1 MTLKQKKNLIKIIA
15 AAVLTAALI
24 LIQKFFDINGYILF
38 ALYFAVYIFIG
49 GDVVLKAFKGV
60 KNGQPFDENLLMTI
74 ATVGAFCL
82 ALFSGSGE
90 YTEAVAVMLF
100 YKTGEWFEHF
110 AVGKSRKSIT
120 DLMDICPDYANIE
133 GEDGQLTKVDPE
145 EVEPGSIIAVKPG
158 ERIPID
164 GVIISGATVIDT
176 SALTGESVPRDA
188 KAGDEVMSGC
198 INLNGLIKIKTS
210 REFGESTASKILE
223 LIEDASSRKSKSE
236 KFITKFSRIYTP
248 AVVAAA
254 IALAVIPPVVSIISG
269 GSAEWSKWIYRA
281 LTFLVIS
288 CPCALVISIPLSFFA
303 GIGSAGKQGILI
315 KGSNYLEILS
325 KTKTVVFDKTGT
337 LTKGSF
343 DVSAVHPDG
352 IDEKTLLHLAA
363 HAERYSDHPIS
374 DSVKRAYPSEND
386 ECIIDESENFAG
398 LGVTAKVNG
407 KTVAVGNSKLMEK
420 VGADYHE
427 CSLTGTVLHVAID
440 GKYAG
445 HIVIS
450 DTVKENSAEAISKIK
465 KLPAKTVMLTGDTE
479 QVASAVAKEL
489 GIDEYK
495 SGLLPQDKVAEMEKL
510 ADEKNGSRGVIAF
523 AGDGINDAP
532 VLARADIGIAMG
544 ALGSDAAVEAA
555 DIVLMDDDPLKI
567 PIAVGISKKC
577 LKTVKENIYFAIG
590 VKLLCLVLGALGIA
604 GMWSAVFADVGV
616 MVIAVLNA
624 VRCMFYRQ

>member
-1 MTLKQKKNLIKIIA
+1 MTPKQKKNLIKIIA
-15 AAVLTAALI
+15 AAALTAALI

-49 GDVVLKAFKGV
+49 GDVVLKAFKGI

-120 DLMDICPDYANIE
+120 DLMDICPDYANVE

-188 KAGDEVMSGC
+188 KVGDEVMSGC

-325 KTKTVVFDKTGT
+325 KSKTVVFDKTGT

-343 DVSAVHPDG
+343 DVSAVHPEG

-624 VRCMFYRQ
+624 VRCMFYRR

>member
-1 MTLKQKKNLIKIIA
+1 M
-15 AAVLTAALI
+15 
-24 LIQKFFDINGYILF
+24 
-38 ALYFAVYIFIG
+38 
-49 GDVVLKAFKGV
+49 
-60 KNGQPFDENLLMTI
+60 
-74 ATVGAFCL
+74 
-82 ALFSGSGE
+82 
-90 YTEAVAVMLF
+90 
-100 YKTGEWFEHF
+100 
-110 AVGKSRKSIT
+110 
-120 DLMDICPDYANIE
+120 
-133 GEDGQLTKVDPE
+133 
-145 EVEPGSIIAVKPG
+145 
-158 ERIPID
+158 
-164 GVIISGATVIDT
+164 
-176 SALTGESVPRDA
+176 
-188 KAGDEVMSGC
+188 
-198 INLNGLIKIKTS
+198 
-210 REFGESTASKILE
+210 
-223 LIEDASSRKSKSE
+223 
-236 KFITKFSRIYTP
+236 
-248 AVVAAA
+248 
-254 IALAVIPPVVSIISG
+254 
-269 GSAEWSKWIYRA
+269 
-281 LTFLVIS
+281 
-288 CPCALVISIPLSFFA
+288 
-303 GIGSAGKQGILI
+303 
-315 KGSNYLEILS
+315 
-325 KTKTVVFDKTGT
+325 
-337 LTKGSF
+337 
-343 DVSAVHPDG
+343 SAVHPEG

-624 VRCMFYRQ
+624 VRCMFYRR

>member
-120 DLMDICPDYANIE
+120 DLMDICPDYANVE

-352 IDEKTLLHLAA
+352 IDEKPLLHLAA

>member
-1 MTLKQKKNLIKIIA
+1 MTLKQKKNLIKIFA
-15 AAVLTAALI
+15 AAALTAALI
-24 LIQKFFDINGYILF
+24 LIQMFFDINGYILF

-49 GDVVLKAFKGV
+49 GDVVLKAFKGI

-120 DLMDICPDYANIE
+120 DLMDICPDYANVE

-254 IALAVIPPVVSIISG
+254 IALAVIPPVVSLISG

-343 DVSAVHPDG
+343 DVSAVHPEG
-352 IDEKTLLHLAA
+352 IDKKTLLHLAA

-510 ADEKNGSRGVIAF
+510 ADEKNGSRGIIAF

-577 LKTVKENIYFAIG
+577 LKTVQENIYFAIG

>member
-1 MTLKQKKNLIKIIA
+1 MTPKQKKNLIKIIA
-15 AAVLTAALI
+15 AAALTAALI

-38 ALYFAVYIFIG
+38 ALYFSVYIFIG
-49 GDVVLKAFKGV
+49 GDVVLKAFKGI

-90 YTEAVAVMLF
+90 YIEAVAVMLF

-120 DLMDICPDYANIE
+120 DLMDICPDYANVE

-188 KAGDEVMSGC
+188 KAGDGVMSGC

-210 REFGESTASKILE
+210 RKFGESTASKILE

-532 VLARADIGIAMG
+532 VLARADIGIA
-544 ALGSDAAVEAA
+544 
-555 DIVLMDDDPLKI
+555 
-567 PIAVGISKKC
+567 
-577 LKTVKENIYFAIG
+577 
-590 VKLLCLVLGALGIA
+590 
-604 GMWSAVFADVGV
+604 
-616 MVIAVLNA
+616 
-624 VRCMFYRQ
+624 RRR